1 MVEDLGF
8 REIHLSHKIPNDPIL
23 LVKALIY
30 PVTRDLYNGLV
41 LSREWGNGL
50 WGLLLGVI

>member
-8 REIHLSHKIPNDPIL
+8 REIHLSHKIPNNPIL